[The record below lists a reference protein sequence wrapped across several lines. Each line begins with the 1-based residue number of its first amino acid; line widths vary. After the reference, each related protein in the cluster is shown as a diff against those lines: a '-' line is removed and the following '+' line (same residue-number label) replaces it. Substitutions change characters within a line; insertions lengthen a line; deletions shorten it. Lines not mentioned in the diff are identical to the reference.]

1 MARVKGAVLTPRDR
15 ILISYL
21 AIARYASTLQLHRL
35 VADGCD
41 ISIMYRRLRR
51 LSAEVNRPTESPPVR
66 RLGYKR
72 SEGTAV
78 AVWTLTQYGRALAED
93 AVPYLRPPGKADVSA
108 QFLLH
113 TLMLNEV
120 LVDLVLALRRSPE
133 SPLAELP
140 FRWLCE
146 NDELLEF
153 GIFRQDLGQTRTS
166 VLKPDAILE
175 LPGPRRRLFV
185 EAETG
190 AHSIATANPLSHGAI
205 LKKLER
211 YARFI
216 AGLSPSSGPT
226 TFYEAAFP
234 DGFAPELV
242 LFVHSDGRKA
252 KVEAAIREWS
262 RGRGL
267 DDLTVRVLTFRNAPA
282 EIVTLLGGK
291 AAAIRAPR
299 LVTIDDHRA
308 RRLREGFNAVAEALN
323 AARRAVAEHNA
334 HCGERLALPPAP
346 MAELKDLRDLI
357 KHDLLGEPRP
367 TVRTPARTLNM

>member
-15 ILISYL
+15 VLLSYL

-35 VADGCD
+35 VADD
-41 ISIMYRRLRR
+41 RDLSIMQRRLRR
-51 LSAEVNRPTESPPVR
+51 LSGEVNRPGESPPVR
-66 RLGYKR
+66 RLEFKR

-93 AVPYLRPPGKADVSA
+93 VVPYLRPPGRADVGA

-113 TLMLNEV
+113 TLMLNDV
-120 LVDLVLALRRSPE
+120 LVELVLALRRSPE

-175 LPGPRRRLFV
+175 LPGPRRRLFL

-190 AHSIATANPLSHGAI
+190 AHSIATANPLQHGAV
-205 LKKLER
+205 LKKMER

-216 AGLSPSSGPT
+216 TGLVPGSGPST
-226 TFYEAAFP
+226 YYEAAFP

-242 LFVHSDGRKA
+242 LLVHSEGRKA
-252 KVEAAIREWS
+252 KVEGAIRDWS
-262 RGRGL
+262 RGRGI
-267 DDLTVRVLTFRNAPA
+267 DEVVTRVLTFRSAPA
-282 EIVTLLGGK
+282 EIASLLGG
-291 AAAIRAPR
+291 RAVPTRTPR

-323 AARRAVAEHNA
+323 AARRAVADHNA
-334 HCGERLALPPAP
+334 TCAGRLALPPP
-346 MAELKDLRDLI
+346 PSAELKDLRDLI
-357 KHDLLGEPRP
+357 KHDLLGEPRSS
-367 TVRTPARTLNM
+367 ARETGAVAQ

>member
-1 MARVKGAVLTPRDR
+1 MARVRGAVLTERDR
-15 ILISYL
+15 ILLSYL

-35 VADGCD
+35 VADGRD

-51 LSAEVNRPTESPPVR
+51 LSANVNRPGESPCVR
-66 RLGYKR
+66 RLKFKR
-72 SEGTAV
+72 DEGTAV
-78 AVWTLTQYGRALAED
+78 AVWTLTQYGRAQAED
-93 AVPYLRPPGKADVSA
+93 AVPYLRPPGRADVGA
-108 QFLLH
+108 QFLQH
-113 TLMLNEV
+113 TLVLNDV
-120 LVDLVLALRRSPE
+120 LVELILALRRSPD

-153 GIFRQDLGQTRTS
+153 SVFRHDLGQPRAS

-175 LPGPRRRLFV
+175 MPGPRRRLFL

-190 AHSIATANPLSHGAI
+190 AQSIATSDPLRHGAV

-211 YARFI
+211 YGRFI
-216 AGLSPSSGPT
+216 AGLVPGAGPT
-226 TFYEAAFP
+226 TFYGAAFP
-234 DGFAPELV
+234 DGFSSELV
-242 LFVHSDGRKA
+242 FLVHSGGRKA

-267 DDLTVRVLTFRNAPA
+267 EELVVRVLTFREAPV
-282 EIVTLLGGK
+282 EIVTLLGGRV
-291 AAAIRAPR
+291 AATRTPR
-299 LVTIDDHRA
+299 LVAIDDHRA
-308 RRLREGFNAVAEALN
+308 RRLREGFNAVAGALN

-334 HCGERLALPPAP
+334 TCGRRLALPPAP

-357 KHDLLGEPRP
+357 KHDLLGEPPPPKRD
-367 TVRTPARTLNM
+367 TGVVAE